1 MLGSTDGTEDG
12 GLLLVISKTLARKV
26 RASALGDLD
35 DDGSFDVPVNW
46 T

>member
-1 MLGSTDGTEDG
+1 MVGSTDGTEDG
-12 GLLLVISKTLARKV
+12 GLLLVISKALAREV

-35 DDGSFDVPVNW
+35 DDGSFDVPVNL